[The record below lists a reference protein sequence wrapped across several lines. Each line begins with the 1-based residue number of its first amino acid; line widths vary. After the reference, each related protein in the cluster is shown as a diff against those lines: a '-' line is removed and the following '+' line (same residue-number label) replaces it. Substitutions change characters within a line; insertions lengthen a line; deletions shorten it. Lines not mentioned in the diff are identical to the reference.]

1 MRFRLAIV
9 LLSIAAWLVASDH
22 CALAGVLLQPAAQE
36 ICPGHSSEPEKT
48 PADGGLP
55 CCKTLCATPAQMKVS
70 AGYNLDFFGL
80 QPYFEID
87 FPLLW
92 GNSTAPS
99 AELDTGPPEIRT
111 FAESVLQRSLLAH
124 APPRLS

>member
-48 PADGGLP
+48 PDQGELP
-55 CCKTLCATPAQMKVS
+55 CCKALSATLAPAKIS
-70 AGYNLDFFGL
+70 GSYDLTFFGL
-80 QPYFEID
+80 QPYVEFN
-87 FPLLW
+87 FQLVF
-92 GNSTAPS
+92 GTSAAPA
-99 AELDTGPPEIRT
+99 AELDTGPPGIRT